1 MTLLDNNTLAF
12 AAGRGD
18 RVAAAQL
25 VRATQ
30 AHVWRYVACLA
41 DRRVA
46 DDLTQETYL
55 RAFRAL
61 RTFRGDV
68 DLRVW
73 LLAIARRTVADHH
86 RRQRRRP
93 ISVPSAPDIEP
104 VIPDHANTVALQ
116 QLIRHLDADR
126 RTAFVLSQ
134 LLGLS
139 YADAAAVCDVPVGT
153 IRSRVARARD
163 DLIRALESAPTT
175 HTPEHRR
182 RRQA

>member
-1 MTLLDNNTLAF
+1 MIHVDTNALAL

-18 RVAAAQL
+18 RDAAGQL

-30 AHVWRYVACLA
+30 ANVWRYVACLA
-41 DRRVA
+41 HPAFA

-68 DLRVW
+68 DVRIW
-73 LLAIARRTVADHH
+73 LLTIARRTVADHH

-93 ISVPSAPDIEP
+93 TSVAPAPDIEP
-104 VIPDHANTVALQ
+104 ATPDHAETVVLQ
-116 QLIRHLDADR
+116 QLIRRLGADR
-126 RTAFVLSQ
+126 RTAFVLTQ

-163 DLIRALESAPTT
+163 DLIRGLEDGTA
-175 HTPEHRR
+175 RLG
-182 RRQA
+182 AAAKA

>member
-1 MTLLDNNTLAF
+1 MTQTETNALAA

-18 RVAAAQL
+18 RGAAAQF

-30 AHVWRYVACLA
+30 ASVWRYVAYLA
-41 DRRVA
+41 DQQVA

-61 RTFRGDV
+61 HTFRGDA
-68 DLRVW
+68 DARIW
-73 LLAIARRTVADHH
+73 LLTIARRTVADHH

-93 ISVPSAPDIEP
+93 ISVQPAADIEP
-104 VIPDHANTVALQ
+104 AVPDHADTVALH
-116 QLIRHLDADR
+116 QLVRRLDPDR
-126 RTAFVLSQ
+126 RTAFVLTQ

-139 YADAAAVCDVPVGT
+139 YAEAATVCDVPVGT

-163 DLIRALESAPTT
+163 DLIRALGSATT
-175 HTPEHRR
+175 TPISEHRTP
-182 RRQA
+182 RQA

>member
-1 MTLLDNNTLAF
+1 MTHLDNNALAV

-18 RVAAAQL
+18 RDAAAQL

-30 AHVWRYVACLA
+30 ATIWRYVAYLA
-41 DRRVA
+41 DRQVA

-68 DLRVW
+68 DVRIW
-73 LLAIARRTVADHH
+73 LLTIARRTVADHH

-93 ISVPSAPDIEP
+93 NSIPSPPDIDP
-104 VIPDHANTVALQ
+104 AVPDHADTVALQ
-116 QLIRHLDADR
+116 QLIRHLDTDR
-126 RTAFVLSQ
+126 RAAFVLTQ

-139 YADAAAVCDVPVGT
+139 YADAADVCHVPIGT

-163 DLIRALESAPTT
+163 DLIRALESATTT
-175 HTPEHRR
+175 HNPERR
-182 RRQA
+182 RPHQA